1 MEQNVLDGRKL
12 SFKNHVLQEF
22 QSVYECIDKI
32 NHFMSRAAI
41 MSFVPLLSKILPESI
56 SKVNSTNHL
65 KANLAVISTH
75 KSGISTRWRGVVTI
89 EIVSLLSLKNG
100 LENISRTTE
109 ETGLEIC

>member
-56 SKVNSTNHL
+56 SKVNSTFN
-65 KANLAVISTH
+65 VQQSIS
-75 KSGISTRWRGVVTI
+75 KQM
-89 EIVSLLSLKNG
+89 LL
-100 LENISRTTE
+100 
-109 ETGLEIC
+109 